1 MNQRLSQMVLVFPVE
16 LLAKF
21 GRFQGYTL
29 DTQRYLPLLLDP
41 TNNLFMDRDH
51 AEKDVRYKQII
62 PYVVLRCGDSV
73 FSYVR
78 GKKSTESRLVS
89 SRSIGVGGHI
99 EPDDRSLF
107 HSDHDLYL
115 EAARREVNEEVELES
130 PYVEFIVALINDDS
144 NDVGKVHLGIV
155 HIWDV
160 AEPKVK
166 KREGL
171 ITQAGFSPLENLQA
185 RIGELETWSQIA
197 LKVLA
202 EPRVPHWKS
211 PIFQKVS
218 VAEDL

>member
-1 MNQRLSQMVLVFPVE
+1 MVLVFASAFLRQLGE
-16 LLAKF
+16 
-21 GRFQGYTL
+21 FQGYTL
-29 DTQRYLPLLLDP
+29 NVENYLPGLLDP
-41 TNNLFMDRDH
+41 ANNFFMERNA
-51 AEKDVRYKQII
+51 AEKDINYKQLI

-89 SRSIGVGGHI
+89 NRSIGVGGHI

-107 HSDHDLYL
+107 SSDQDLYL
-115 EAARREVNEEVELES
+115 EAARREVNQEVELNCLYLEH
-130 PYVEFIVALINDDS
+130 IVALINDDS

-171 ITQAGFSPLENLQA
+171 ITQAGFFTLENLQS
-185 RIGELETWSQIA
+185 RIGELETWSQIT
-197 LKVLA
+197 LKVLM
-202 EPRVPHWKS
+202 ESGVPRWKP

-218 VAEDL
+218 AAEDL